1 MVNNYANSSSG
12 FNLNFSG
19 TAGLDCTLLPLE
31 LTEFGGEKVKDENL
45 LHWATARELGTS
57 HFEIERSDDA
67 MDFIKIGELKSGNQ
81 KMENQIY
88 QYWDKEPQNGINY
101 YRLKQ
106 VDLDG
111 TFTYTKTI
119 AIDNQGIIT
128 KFEFQKIYPNP
139 AQNEINFVFA
149 VPNQSELQLEIFDSN
164 GQSVSKSSKD
174 YSKGIQNFT
183 QNLSSF
189 SKGLYILRISNL
201 KTGQVVMEKFIKN

>member
-1 MVNNYANSSSG
+1 M
-12 FNLNFSG
+12 NFSG
-19 TAGLDCTLLPLE
+19 TAGLDCAILPLE
-31 LTEFGGEKVKDENL
+31 FTEFGGEKVKDQNL
-45 LHWATARELGTS
+45 LHWATAREFNAS
-57 HFEIERSDDA
+57 HFEIERSNDA
-67 MDFIKIGELKSGNQ
+67 MDFIKIGDFKSGNNNL
-81 KMENQIY
+81 ENQIY

-128 KFEFQKIYPNP
+128 NFELQKMYPNP
-139 AQNEINFVFA
+139 AQNTINFVLA
-149 VPNQSELQLEIFDSN
+149 IPSSNSEIQLEIFDSN
-164 GQSVSKSSKD
+164 GKSITQNIQN
-174 YSKGIQNFT
+174 YQKGIQNFT

-201 KTGQVVMEKFIKN
+201 KTGQVITEKFVKK